1 MVPMKTCCLD
11 CVYCQLGPTTVH
23 TAERREYVEVDEII
37 AELEDWLATG
47 GAADYLTFA
56 GCGEPTLNSELG
68 DAMARARAL
77 SGIPVC
83 LLTNGALLWRED
95 VRSAALQAD
104 LIAPSLDVA
113 TEATLAQINRPVP
126 EITLARYVEGLRETV
141 CVFRGE
147 VWPEVMLVAGM
158 NDLTRNSEA
167 LAEAVADRSGARA
180 DQYRGSPL
188 AGPGGPTRGQSRTS
202 ARPRDSSPRAEVIS
216 SAWEHAA
223 LAGAMHDEAEVLAL
237 ISHRP
242 ATLQDVV
249 HGLGITCNEAT
260 AYVAHLLADGRTPH
274 RDSRRRDLLSAR
286 RPSGPRARASSGE
299 RRAPARCRVLTRQ
312 FSGSPTPTCSGGD

>member
-104 LIAPSLDVA
+104 LIAPSLDAA

-147 VWPEVMLVAGM
+147 VWLEVMLVAGM
-158 NDLTRNSEA
+158 NDSDEELEA
-167 LAEAVADRSGARA
+167 LAEAVAEIAPARV
-180 DQYRGSPL
+180 QINTVVRPSPGRVAL
-188 AGPGGPTRGQSRTS
+188 RVDNHALVR
-202 ARPRDSSPRAEVIS
+202 ARVILGPRAEVIS
-216 SAWEHAA
+216 SAWEHGVPADA
-223 LAGAMHDEAEVLAL
+223 THDEAEVLAL

-249 HGLGITCNEAT
+249 HGLGIHPNEAIK
-260 AYVAHLLADGRTPH
+260 YVAHLLADGRLRT
-274 RDSRRRDLLSAR
+274 
-286 RPSGPRARASSGE
+286 E
-299 RRAPARCRVLTRQ
+299 TRN
-312 FSGSPTPTCSGGD
+312 GATYYLRGD